1 MTADVVLVHEVA
13 AAAAVCSAGQRGDM
27 LRRVTDLF
35 IVGAA
40 QYSDEQIAL
49 FDGVITRLAL
59 EIELSARALL
69 AVRLAPIPNAPPAT
83 IRALAFDN
91 EIDVA
96 GPILAQSER
105 LDDLTLVENASA
117 MGQEHLFAISQRRR
131 LSEAVTDVLV
141 ERGDRVVAM
150 SAVAN
155 CGARFSETS
164 FAKLVRRSDGDDELA
179 ERVGVRP
186 EIPPALFARLL
197 LGASQRVRAKLETEN
212 PLAKREVGLA
222 VDEATAR
229 IRAISESGDG
239 GERAGRSD
247 RLDEGDLARLASAG
261 GATQVVAVL
270 ARMCELP
277 PPFVANAMGEDRPD
291 TLLVLARAAG
301 LSWPA
306 VKAVLAMRAKT
317 RARPDDVDAR
327 SLAAFER
334 LTPETAKQIV
344 EFYRK
349 RRLGRPTEAG

>member
-1 MTADVVLVHEVA
+1 MTADVLLVHEVA
-13 AAAAVCSAGQRGDM
+13 ATAAHCSAGQRGDM

-49 FDGVITRLAL
+49 FDNVITRLAR

-69 AVRLAPIPNAPPAT
+69 AARLAPIPNAPPAI
-83 IRALAFDN
+83 IRALAFDD

-117 MGQEHLFAISQRRR
+117 MGQEHLFAISQRRC

-155 CGARFSETS
+155 SGARFSETS

-197 LGASQRVRAKLETEN
+197 LRASQRVRAKLETEN
-212 PLAKREVGLA
+212 PRAKREIGRA

-229 IRAISESGDG
+229 IRTERLAMSESGDG
-239 GERAGRSD
+239 RSD
-247 RLDEGDLARLASAG
+247 PLDEGDFARLASAG

-277 PPFVANAMGEDRPD
+277 QPFVESAMS
-291 TLLVLARAAG
+291 AG
-301 LSWPA
+301 AGAGGRIVVAGRESGPG
-306 VKAVLAMRAKT
+306 
-317 RARPDDVDAR
+317 DACQDA
-327 SLAAFER
+327 S
-334 LTPETAKQIV
+334 P
-344 EFYRK
+344 
-349 RRLGRPTEAG
+349 P